1 MNMENQPL
9 VELSKILLLSMH
21 LKPGL
26 MKNFVKAMNQKDA
39 AFTYSWEKFT
49 RLSEAKLKEGVFI
62 GPQIQDL
69 IMDEF
74 FDTLLQGE
82 EKAAWDGFKFV
93 VKIKSILA
101 DIA

>member
-1 MNMENQPL
+1 
-9 VELSKILLLSMH
+9 
-21 LKPGL
+21 
-26 MKNFVKAMNQKDA
+26 
-39 AFTYSWEKFT
+39 
-49 RLSEAKLKEGVFI
+49 
-62 GPQIQDL
+62 
-69 IMDEF
+69 MDEF